1 MNNMLLI
8 QENSSV
14 REALEQLNN
23 LAMNG
28 PVLFVQNGEGKVL
41 GSVSDGDIR
50 RGLLEGKTIDSKVID
65 VAKKE
70 FKFIVHNSQDR
81 NEKFNQMKDSGINI
95 FPVLDDE
102 QKFIDIVE
110 LSKKKAFI
118 PAEGIIM
125 AGGLGSRL
133 RPLTDNTPKPLLK
146 VGEKPIIQY
155 NFERLSEFGV
165 DNIHVTLRYLGEQL
179 VDYFGNGES
188 FGCNIDYVTEVEPL
202 GTIGAVKLIKN
213 INQEYVILMNSD
225 LQFLKT

>member
-1 MNNMLLI
+1 MLLI

-28 PVLFVQNGEGKVL
+28 PVLFVQNGEGNVL

-102 QKFIDIVE
+102 QKFINE
-110 LSKKKAFI
+110 
-118 PAEGIIM
+118 
-125 AGGLGSRL
+125 
-133 RPLTDNTPKPLLK
+133 
-146 VGEKPIIQY
+146 
-155 NFERLSEFGV
+155 
-165 DNIHVTLRYLGEQL
+165 
-179 VDYFGNGES
+179 
-188 FGCNIDYVTEVEPL
+188 
-202 GTIGAVKLIKN
+202 
-213 INQEYVILMNSD
+213 
-225 LQFLKT
+225 